1 MRLRPYRPSDLPT
14 LFDIDQTCFPVGV
27 SYSREELEQFIA
39 HRNSRTWVAEE
50 GDAVAGF
57 LVAGREPQGVGHII
71 TVDVPERWRRRGIGK
86 ALMDAAEDWGK
97 RQGLKLIYLETAAD
111 NLAAQAFYRARGY
124 EKVERLDGYY
134 ANGTDAWVMMKWLE

>member
-14 LFDIDQTCFPVGV
+14 LYEIDQACFPVGV

-39 HRNSRTWVAEE
+39 HRHSRTWVAEE
-50 GDAVAGF
+50 GDAVVGF
-57 LVAGREPQGVGHII
+57 LVAGREPQHVGHII
-71 TVDVPERWRRRGIGK
+71 TVDVPERWRRRGVGK

-111 NLAAQAFYRARGY
+111 NLAAQAFYRARNY

-134 ANGTDAWVMMKWLE
+134 ANGTDAWVMVKWLE